1 MYRPLR
7 DDLIVE
13 VEPLVKTTTSGIILG
28 GGASETN
35 TSKGTV
41 IAAGPGSRNPN
52 GDLIPASVKV
62 GDIVLFHNH
71 NGLKLSEGN
80 SEPVTL
86 LLKEESVLAIVE

>member
-13 VEPLVKTTTSGIILG
+13 VEPIAKTSAGGIMLSM
-28 GGASETN
+28 GANETN
-35 TSKGTV
+35 TSKGKV

-62 GDIVLFHNH
+62 GDTVLFHNH
-71 NGLKLSEGN
+71 NGLKLSEGS

-86 LLKEESVLAIVE
+86 LLKEESVLAILE